1 MIINDAVFKAIL
13 FWIIQTLTP
22 QPVSLQQQ
30 QKICNRNCFLFCQTS
45 ETNVKSSSRH
55 WWCQMRKN
63 FIYCFVLFCNSW
75 YSCDDQLVLDLET
88 CSELFKY
95 LRCSFLRKYWLKV
108 ISYFRNKLH
117 PKCLA
122 GFWIRPWD
130 HLIMAF
136 NSFQFNASFLC
147 LLNTRNPGL

>member
-30 QKICNRNCFLFCQTS
+30 QKIFSRNCFVLCQTS
-45 ETNVKSSSRH
+45 CLMSNLLPDVGGVRWE
-55 WWCQMRKN
+55 KN

-75 YSCDDQLVLDLET
+75 CNCDDQLVLDLET

-95 LRCSFLRKYWLKV
+95 LRCSFLRKYWLKA
-108 ISYFRNKLH
+108 ISYLRNKLH

-130 HLIMAF
+130 HFTMAF
-136 NSFQFNASFLC
+136 YSFQFNASFLC